1 MSVDTQMCIFLR
13 KFFIII
19 FFFFAVPLRE
29 RGHFLSIW
37 CQIVVENFHKI
48 QRFLVVFWPLF
59 MIRSNLPVDVKV
71 NIETPT
77 LHIALETT
85 IAGRG
90 KLQQLYCPGTTD
102 HSHQLTF
109 KLE

>member
-1 MSVDTQMCIFLR
+1 MTLFS
-13 KFFIII
+13 
-19 FFFFAVPLRE
+19 VPLHE
-29 RGHFLSIW
+29 RGHFLSVW
-37 CQIVVENFHKI
+37 CQIIVQHFNEHK
-48 QRFLVVFWPLF
+48 RFLAVFWPLF
-59 MIRSNLPVDVKV
+59 MIRSNLPVDAKV

-77 LHIALETT
+77 LQVALETT